1 MGHTGVVA
9 FHGDNNIDLTYDAP
23 PGEPMVSRLVLMSF
37 LIYYLCTCNTVEQNL
52 HKTRKT
58 LYTYTIL
65 KSRLLVF
72 MSALLPKRYSFL
84 DVL

>member
-37 LIYYLCTCNTVEQNL
+37 VIYVPVIQNQ
-52 HKTRKT
+52 HKTR
-58 LYTYTIL
+58 I
-65 KSRLLVF
+65 
-72 MSALLPKRYSFL
+72 
-84 DVL
+84 